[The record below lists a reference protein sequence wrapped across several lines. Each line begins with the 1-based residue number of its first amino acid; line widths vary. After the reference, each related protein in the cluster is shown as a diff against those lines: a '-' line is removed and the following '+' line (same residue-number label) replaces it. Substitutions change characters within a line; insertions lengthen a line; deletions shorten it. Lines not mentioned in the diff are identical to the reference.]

1 MTLPVRIA
9 ALGTAFA
16 ITALAAS
23 PSAAQDAAAGAKMF
37 GARCAMCHGKGGE
50 GGPLAPPLKGV
61 YKSRAASSGSPRN
74 TPALKASK
82 LIWTDA
88 NLDAFLTAPKKLVP
102 GTAMY
107 VAIANPADRANL
119 IAHLKTLKK

>member
-1 MTLPVRIA
+1 MKTLFVA
-9 ALGTAFA
+9 AV
-16 ITALAAS
+16 AATVIMA
-23 PSAAQDAAAGAKMF
+23 PAHAQDAAAGAKLF
-37 GARCAMCHGKGGE
+37 GSRCAMCHGKGGE

-107 VAIANPADRANL
+107 VAIPNPADRANV

>member
-1 MTLPVRIA
+1 MKNLFA
-9 ALGTAFA
+9 ATG
-16 ITALAAS
+16 LAAAVILTAT
-23 PSAAQDAAAGAKMF
+23 PAVAQDAVAGAKMF
-37 GARCAMCHGKGGE
+37 GARCAMCHGKAGE

-74 TPALKASK
+74 TPALKNSK

-88 NLDAFLTAPKKLVP
+88 NLNAFLAAPKKLVP
-102 GTAMY
+102 GTAMF
-107 VAIANPADRANL
+107 VAIPSPTDRANI